1 MDRKTSVLVSVG
13 GYPKSLKGYLISQVG
28 LATLIMTEKTKY
40 DKTDV
45 KEF

>member
-1 MDRKTSVLVSVG
+1 MARKTSVLVSVG
-13 GYPKSLKGYLISQVG
+13 GYPKSLKGYLSSQVG